1 MAPHTSCDMPT
12 IHMPFRAPRTHANIT
27 SHIQMQTQTAR
38 LHCDM
43 ALCWPRTL
51 CTACMPHHSQ
61 HTSHMHSSTHLL
73 RHAYESHAMPRTTR
87 MHWTATSHL
96 RMTAPIHAPMPCV
109 QPYVPRHS
117 QHTPHAHGSTHVLGH
132 AHDSHPIPCTTRTW
146 HCEPLITSTI
156 DTEAAPHTFHSWWLR
171 STCSPEQRHLSMP
184 SLMRE
189 TNLRSHAHETNGHY
203 QTRKRLD
210 QTNG

>member
-1 MAPHTSCDMPT
+1 MAPRTSCDMPT
-12 IHMPFRAPRTHANIT
+12 IHMPCRALRTHTNLT

-38 LHCDM
+38 LHCGM

-73 RHAYESHAMPRTTR
+73 RHAYESHAMP
-87 MHWTATSHL
+87 ATHHKNALNRYITPTIRL
-96 RMTAPIHAPMPCV
+96 RMTAPIHYPIHAPMPCV

-132 AHDSHPIPCTTRTW
+132 AHDSHPIPCTTRT
-146 HCEPLITSTI
+146 
-156 DTEAAPHTFHSWWLR
+156 
-171 STCSPEQRHLSMP
+171 
-184 SLMRE
+184 
-189 TNLRSHAHETNGHY
+189 
-203 QTRKRLD
+203 
-210 QTNG
+210 